1 MKENASLMT
10 EQKGFAKMME
20 AVVNVSKKQTQIHV
34 API

>member
-1 MKENASLMT
+1 MTENANLMT
-10 EQKGFAKMME
+10 ELKGFAKMME